1 MASIKIKTKFIFR
14 VVFITWIAMWLLF
27 LVRGLVKGEARDYKN
42 LFGKTLEEKRAY
54 VTGEEFYKFI
64 LFCKEVIP
72 EDSDYTVEADYD
84 ATMDYFRFAYYMY
97 PSLRDLDDP
106 KYITCYKIKFAK
118 EGYEVIASL
127 SDDKYI
133 LKRK

>member
-1 MASIKIKTKFIFR
+1 MKSKKLFR
-14 VVFITWIAMWLLF
+14 IVFITWVAMWLLF
-27 LVRGLVKGEARDYKN
+27 LVRGLVKGEAGDYSN

-97 PSLRDLDDP
+97 PALRDLDDSE
-106 KYITCYKIKFAK
+106 YIVCYKVKFAK
-118 EGYEVIASL
+118 EGYRIVSSL
-127 SDDKYI
+127 SDDRYV
-133 LKRK
+133 LKKWK